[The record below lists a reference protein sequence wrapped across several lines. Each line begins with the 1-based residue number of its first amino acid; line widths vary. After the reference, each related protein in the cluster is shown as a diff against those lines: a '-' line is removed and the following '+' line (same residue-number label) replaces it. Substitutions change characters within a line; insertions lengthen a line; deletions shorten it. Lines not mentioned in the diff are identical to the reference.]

1 MLKSL
6 QIGYKPRETRYPVL
20 IPARMRAAPSWTDV
34 VIHNLSAHGAL
45 IACDNPPD
53 RGAYVDIRRG
63 QQTIVGRVVWKKDR
77 FFGIRAQ
84 GTIDIAA
91 IMNEPRMARRLEM
104 VKSPASMFDRR
115 AQNRI
120 KQDAD
125 IARQLEKSRL
135 WSSAFQSSILIA
147 AGLFAA
153 GCAAAEVY
161 EALATPFPALE
172 NHL

>member
-6 QIGYKPRETRYPVL
+6 QIGYKQRETRYPVL

-53 RGAYVDIRRG
+53 RGAYVEIWRG
-63 QQTIVGRVVWKKDR
+63 RQTIVGRVVWKKDR

-91 IMNEPRMARRLEM
+91 MTNEPRLARRPEI
-104 VKSPASMFDRR
+104 VNGPGATFDRR

-120 KQDAD
+120 NQDAD
-125 IARQLEKSRL
+125 IARQLEKSRR

-147 AGLFAA
+147 AVLFAA
-153 GCAAAEVY
+153 ACAATEVY
-161 EALATPFPALE
+161 DALATPFSALE
-172 NHL
+172 NQL